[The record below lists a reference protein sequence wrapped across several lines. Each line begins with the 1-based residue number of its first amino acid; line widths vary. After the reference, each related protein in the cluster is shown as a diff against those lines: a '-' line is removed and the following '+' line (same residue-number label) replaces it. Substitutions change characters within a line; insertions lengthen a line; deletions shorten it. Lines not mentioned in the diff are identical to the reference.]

1 MKMND
6 KTLRQYVVDELDWE
20 PSVESAHIGVAVENG
35 IVTLSGHIP
44 NFAQKSAAE
53 KAVRRVKG
61 VRGIAEE
68 LRVDFGGPSPY
79 LDDDI
84 AKRALGVLDLN
95 VLVPPGAIQVKVQ
108 QGWLTLTG
116 EVRWDYQRTAA
127 VADLRKL
134 RGVTGISNN
143 ITLKP
148 QVSAGNISNRIE
160 DALKRHAHIEAK
172 DVRVQVQDG
181 RVTLEGR
188 VPTWSDRRMVEVA
201 AWAAPGV
208 RTVEDHLRVI

>member
-1 MKMND
+1 MQIID
-6 KTLRQYVVDELDWE
+6 KALRQDVISQLDWE
-20 PSVESAHIGVAVENG
+20 PSVDAANIGVAVHNG
-35 IVTLSGHIP
+35 VVTLTGHVP
-44 NFAQKSAAE
+44 NYAQKTAAE
-53 KAVRRVKG
+53 HAVRHVKG
-61 VRGIAEE
+61 VRGIAEG

-84 AKRALGVLDLN
+84 AERALVVLDLN
-95 VLVPPGAIQVKVQ
+95 VLVPMGAVQVKVQ

-148 QVSAGNISNRIE
+148 QVSASDLSNRIE
-160 DALKRHAHIEAK
+160 EALKRHAHIEAK

-208 RTVEDHLRVI
+208 RTVEDYLRVI

>member
-1 MKMND
+1 MTD
-6 KTLRQYVVDELDWE
+6 KALRQFVMDELDWQ
-20 PSVESAHIGVAVENG
+20 PSVDSANIGVAVDHG
-35 IVTLSGHIP
+35 VVTLTGHVP

-79 LDDDI
+79 LDEEI
-84 AKRALGVLDLN
+84 AKRAVGVLDSN
-95 VLVPPGAIQVKVQ
+95 VLVPAGAIQVKIQ

-116 EVRWDYQRTAA
+116 EVQWYFQRTAA
-127 VADLRKL
+127 IADLRKL
-134 RGVTGISNN
+134 RGVTGITNSVA
-143 ITLKP
+143 IMPRAT
-148 QVSAGNISNRIE
+148 AGDISYRIE
-160 DALKRHAHIEAK
+160 NALKRHAHLESK

-181 RVTLEGR
+181 RVTLEGK
-188 VPTWSDRRMVEVA
+188 VPTWADRQTVEGA

-208 RTVEDHLRVI
+208 KVVEDHLRVI

>member
-1 MKMND
+1 MDD
-6 KTLRQYVVDELDWE
+6 KTLRQYVADELDWE
-20 PSVESAHIGVAVENG
+20 PIVDAAHIGVAVDKG
-35 IVTLSGHIP
+35 VVTLTGHVP

-53 KAVRRVKG
+53 SAVRRVKG

-68 LRVDFGGPSPY
+68 LRVDFGAPSPY

-84 AKRALGVLDLN
+84 AKRALSVLDLN

-108 QGWLTLTG
+108 QGWLILIG
-116 EVRWDYQRTAA
+116 EVRWNYQRTAA

-134 RGVTGISNN
+134 RGVTGITND
-143 ITLKP
+143 ITIKP
-148 QVSAGNISNRIE
+148 QVYAGDISNRIE
-160 DALKRHAHIEAK
+160 DALKRHAHLEAK

-181 RVTLEGR
+181 RVTLEGK
-188 VPTWSDRRMVEVA
+188 VPSWADRQTVERA

-208 RTVEDHLRVI
+208 RRVEDHLRIV

>member
-1 MKMND
+1 MED
-6 KTLRQYVVDELDWE
+6 KTLRQFIVDELDWE
-20 PSVESAHIGVAVENG
+20 PSVDSAHVGVAVDKG
-35 IVTLSGHIP
+35 IVTLTGHVP
-44 NFAQKSAAE
+44 NFAQKGAAE
-53 KAVRRVKG
+53 SAVRRVKG

-68 LRVDFGGPSPY
+68 LRVDFGAPSPY

-84 AKRALGVLDLN
+84 AKRALNVLDLN
-95 VLVPPGAIQVKVQ
+95 VLVPPGSIQVKVQ

-134 RGVTGISNN
+134 RGVAGITNE
-143 ITLKP
+143 ITIKP
-148 QVSAGNISNRIE
+148 QVHAGDISNRIE
-160 DALKRHAHIEAK
+160 DALKRHAHLEAK

-188 VPTWSDRRMVEVA
+188 VHSWADRQAVETA

-208 RTVEDHLRVI
+208 RKVEDHLRVI

>member
-1 MKMND
+1 MED
-6 KTLRQYVVDELDWE
+6 KTLRQFIVDELDWE
-20 PSVESAHIGVAVENG
+20 PSVDSAHVGVAVDKG
-35 IVTLSGHIP
+35 IVTLTGHVP
-44 NFAQKSAAE
+44 NFAQKGAAE
-53 KAVRRVKG
+53 SAVRRVKG

-68 LRVDFGGPSPY
+68 LRVDFGAPSPY

-84 AKRALGVLDLN
+84 AKRALIVLDLN
-95 VLVPPGAIQVKVQ
+95 VLVPPGSIQVKVQ

-134 RGVTGISNN
+134 RGVAGITNE
-143 ITLKP
+143 ITIKP
-148 QVSAGNISNRIE
+148 QVHAGDISNRIE
-160 DALKRHAHIEAK
+160 DALKRHAHLEAK

-188 VPTWSDRRMVEVA
+188 VHSWADRQAVETA

-208 RTVEDHLRVI
+208 RKVEDHLRVI

>member
-1 MKMND
+1 
-6 KTLRQYVVDELDWE
+6 VVDELDWE
-20 PSVESAHIGVAVENG
+20 PSVESAHIGVAVDQG
-35 IVTLSGHIP
+35 VVTLTGHVP

-95 VLVPPGAIQVKVQ
+95 VLVPPGALQVKVQ

-116 EVRWDYQRTAA
+116 EVRWQYQRTAA
-127 VADLRKL
+127 IADLRKL
-134 RGVTGISNN
+134 RGVTGITND
-143 ITLKP
+143 IKIKA
-148 QVSAGNISNRIE
+148 QVYASDISNRIE
-160 DALKRHAHIEAK
+160 DAMKRQAHLRAD
-172 DVRVQVQDG
+172 DVHVQVRDG
-181 RVTLEGR
+181 KVTLEGR
-188 VPTWSDRRMVEVA
+188 VPSWADRRTAEIA

-208 RTVEDHLRVI
+208 STVDDRLTVI